1 MHKTC
6 GLYPGGGSVSFEG
19 SLAWDWNHRMWPQ
32 PEHLQKALGTLDFY
46 VNTELF
52 WSDSSKMADLV
63 LPACTTFEREEVKS
77 LRGGMF
83 ALNQRAVEPVGEAKN
98 DIEII
103 MELARRMQLKDKVL
117 TGGYE
122 SYMNYILEPSGLTLE
137 DLRSHPDGMR
147 GKVIFPPGVRTY
159 EDEPFHTPSGRWSF
173 PHSYLKNI
181 RKAEDMIRCLST
193 RIFGNRIRWT
203 GRSIR

>member
-1 MHKTC
+1 MWFDLPCQEAQCTRLADYILEEDPYPLKAVFAM
-6 GLYPGGGSVSFEG
+6 GL
-19 SLAWDWNHRMWPQ
+19 NHRMWPQ

-63 LPACTTFEREEVKS
+63 LPACTTFEREEVKA

-103 MELARRMQLKDKVL
+103 IELARRMQLKDKVL

-137 DLRSHPDGMR
+137 DLRSHPAGMR
-147 GKVIFPPGVRTY
+147 GK
-159 EDEPFHTPSGRWSF
+159 
-173 PHSYLKNI
+173 
-181 RKAEDMIRCLST
+181 
-193 RIFGNRIRWT
+193 
-203 GRSIR
+203 